1 MASFKG
7 PQCCVWTGTISFCV
21 RKTTNSRFYFI
32 FSLVGACGAPLGLED
47 GRIPKLAMSASSMWD
62 ARHGP
67 WRARLNQLNRGG
79 AGAWSTRYNNVA
91 QWLHIDL
98 GEVSKVVAVATQ
110 GRYDANQWVKKY
122 KISYSVYGRKF
133 TFYSIKRRVQVRED
147 VLFQS

>member
-1 MASFKG
+1 
-7 PQCCVWTGTISFCV
+7 
-21 RKTTNSRFYFI
+21 
-32 FSLVGACGAPLGLED
+32 
-47 GRIPKLAMSASSMWD
+47 MWD
-62 ARHGP
+62 TRHGP

-122 KISYSVYGRKF
+122 KISYSVYGRLLLERLIAIVMNCLFFQMFPGNSDRNTVVYNRLYPSFKSRF
-133 TFYSIKRRVQVRED
+133 VRIYPKQWHGHISMRVELYGCNSGR
-147 VLFQS
+147 

>member
-1 MASFKG
+1 MITYSWPPLQAPSIVFGKVLFLSVLET
-7 PQCCVWTGTISFCV
+7 PEDFI
-21 RKTTNSRFYFI
+21 I
-32 FSLVGACGAPLGLED
+32 FSFVGACGAPLGLED

-133 TFYSIKRRVQVRED
+133 TFYSIKRRVQVR
-147 VLFQS
+147 VLL